1 MSSNSIF
8 VILVYFHIQLFQIY
22 LSAAEMEHRLISY
35 LAFPQEGEIYLYNR
49 ISFASQ
55 FTYKIR
61 KYIRNIE

>member
-49 ISFASQ
+49 IIFASQ
-55 FTYKIR
+55 FTNKMG
-61 KYIRNIE
+61 KYLT